1 MVSDMEGFCDEEM
14 LDVLQS
20 SFIQTGGRSSA
31 FIMLTFKGPVCK
43 IDWHFMGK
51 KLNACSVKATL
62 RCFSAYSD
70 TFKTPNANVMSF
82 LSQL

>member
-1 MVSDMEGFCDEEM
+1 MKGFCDEEM

-20 SFIQTGGRSSA
+20 SFSQTGGWSPA
-31 FIMLTFKGPVCK
+31 IVMLTFKGPVCK
-43 IDWHFMGK
+43 IDWHFIVK

-62 RCFSAYSD
+62 RRFSAYSD
-70 TFKTPNANVMSF
+70 AFKTRNINMMSF